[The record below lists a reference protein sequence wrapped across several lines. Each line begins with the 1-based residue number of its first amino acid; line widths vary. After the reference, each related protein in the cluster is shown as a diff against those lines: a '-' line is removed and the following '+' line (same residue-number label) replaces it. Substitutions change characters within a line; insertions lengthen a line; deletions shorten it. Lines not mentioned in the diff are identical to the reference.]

1 MEKVRPWCGH
11 PLDRGRLKNTT
22 EIRPTVDYTAAVLS
36 RLYMGTSNIN
46 RRLAYCNCVMTVAI
60 TDATMTEKLEGT
72 SAGGDTDN
80 TFP

>member
-36 RLYMGTSNIN
+36 RLYGYVDHQSTPSLLQL
-46 RRLAYCNCVMTVAI
+46 RYDSRYH
-60 TDATMTEKLEGT
+60 
-72 SAGGDTDN
+72 
-80 TFP
+80 